1 VAADR
6 VSGRGPVTLPGCVLP
21 AELVEIDVTAALDPS
36 DLDISEERAAPESRT
51 RPTVTD
57 RAREKRSVEI
67 FTVAGL
73 ETIVD
78 GDALL
83 RAREP
88 EEPPYWALVW
98 IGARAIASQMLAT
111 PPSAQ
116 MRVLDLGCGLG
127 LSGIAAASGGA
138 HVTFADY
145 VPQALE
151 FVRASAGHH
160 SLAPE
165 RFSTRTLDFTKDD
178 PPERYDVVLA
188 ADVVYEPGAY
198 QPLVDFLCKAL
209 APRGTLWLTETL
221 RADARR
227 VLEALCARGL
237 LLETTASWVIE
248 DGRPERTWLHRLVW
262 S

>member
-1 VAADR
+1 MAADR
-6 VSGRGPVTLPGCVLP
+6 TSGRGPVKLPGCVLP

-36 DLDISEERAAPESRT
+36 DLDISEERAAPES
-51 RPTVTD
+51 PTGPAVTD
-57 RAREKRSVEI
+57 RARKKRSVEI
-67 FTVAGL
+67 FAVAGL
-73 ETIVD
+73 EAIVD

-83 RAREP
+83 RAHDP

-98 IGARAIASQMLAT
+98 IGARAIAAQMLAT
-111 PPSAQ
+111 PPSAR

-151 FVRASAGHH
+151 FVRASAAHH
-160 SLAPE
+160 AIPPE
-165 RFSTRTLDFTKDD
+165 RFAIRTLDFTREE

-188 ADVVYEPGAY
+188 ADVVYEPEAY
-198 QPLVDFLCKAL
+198 GPLVDFLCSAL

-227 VLEALCARGL
+227 VLEALRARGL
-237 LLETTASWVIE
+237 LLETAASWVIE
-248 DGRPERTWLHRLVW
+248 DGRAERTWLHRLVW

>member
-1 VAADR
+1 MK
-6 VSGRGPVTLPGCVLP
+6 LPGCLLP
-21 AELVEIDVTAALDPS
+21 AELVEIDVTAALDPAE
-36 DLDISEERAAPESRT
+36 LDSVPRSAAHECTPAAGSVHQR
-51 RPTVTD
+51 RRQPC
-57 RAREKRSVEI
+57 VEI

-98 IGARAIASQMLAT
+98 IGARSIAAQMLAT
-111 PPSAQ
+111 PPAPE

-127 LSGIAAASGGA
+127 LSGIAAAIGGA

-151 FVRASAGHH
+151 FVRASAGYH
-160 SLAPE
+160 SLPPE

-198 QPLVDFLCKAL
+198 EPLVDFLCKAL

-237 LLETTASWVIE
+237 LLETVASWVIE